1 MSDILFIN
9 QHNSTKHYQT
19 KHFKCVL
26 ITLLGLIS
34 TRLNMIQFY
43 NIKRNN

>member
-1 MSDILFIN
+1 MCDILFIN
-9 QHNSTKHYQT
+9 QHYSTKQCPT

-26 ITLLGLIS
+26 ITLVGLIS